1 MTCHASDS
9 WSLSWTSLEY
19 VGQRAAIEFNQD
31 FDRPGVGKL
40 VSLPNG
46 RATLAQMMKTE
57 RSISSDL
64 KITIPSDLNETWVT
78 CTNNYG
84 AAVTKSFMLSKGEL
98 IMRCYIV
105 KYDHHIFC
113 TPIPNILGCWVPP
126 NHISLIKYGT
136 TMGNFAPSS
145 YIAYDMI

>member
-1 MTCHASDS
+1 MTCFARNS

-64 KITIPSDLNETWVT
+64 KIIIPSDLNETQVT
-78 CTNNYG
+78 CTNNRG
-84 AAVTKSFMLSKGEL
+84 DAVTKTFMLSRGKQITSVL
-98 IMRCYIV
+98 LCCDLFLFKLRNPV
-105 KYDHHIFC
+105 
-113 TPIPNILGCWVPP
+113 
-126 NHISLIKYGT
+126 IS
-136 TMGNFAPSS
+136 
-145 YIAYDMI
+145 